1 MDLLLV
7 FCVLL
12 LSIDKGQ
19 CNHFK
24 NSCGETSDIGN
35 IRLVEPRHTL
45 NDGTVQIC
53 NLFIHNNNVPQ
64 ITWCYLN
71 STESWNT
78 TAARVACRQLGLP
91 HSAPTVTMITLQPVV
106 QENIVIGPVT
116 CSGTEVNEVIAFTGT
131 LPVMSTS
138 GTLGALIGLLA
149 AALVV
154 VVTGWIVS
162 CVYLQRKI
170 NRQGSD
176 HTHSTPPSINNPV
189 LQHNPA
195 YTHTTAA
202 STSDPTLQRN
212 PVYDWST
219 TAPHTTNME
228 PSYEVVS
235 GGEGVGHSYDVIS
248 PTGARNTSNER
259 GSHD

>member
-1 MDLLLV
+1 M
-7 FCVLL
+7 
-12 LSIDKGQ
+12 
-19 CNHFK
+19 
-24 NSCGETSDIGN
+24 
-35 IRLVEPRHTL
+35 
-45 NDGTVQIC
+45 
-53 NLFIHNNNVPQ
+53 
-64 ITWCYLN
+64 
-71 STESWNT
+71 

-91 HSAPTVTMITLQPVV
+91 HSAPTVTMLTLQSFGNVV
-106 QENIVIGPVT
+106 IRPVT
-116 CSGTEVNEVIAFTGT
+116 CNGTEDQLRDCLRGQYDTSIYTVSAMVAGLSCINELTATTGT

-138 GTLGALIGLLA
+138 VTLGALIGVLA

-176 HTHSTPPSINNPV
+176 HTHSTSPSINNPD

-195 YTHTTAA
+195 YTHTTAV
-202 STSDPTLQRN
+202 SMSDPTLQRN

-219 TAPHTTNME
+219 TVPHTTNME

-248 PTGARNTSNER
+248 PRGACNTSNER